1 MPELPYRDYL
11 SYSKEDR
18 GRQTDSANTGRLA
31 TGKGEGVS
39 ILQHRAKLKPK
50 LGSWKEGKW
59 FTPSKTFPS
68 KLPRNERTA

>member
-1 MPELPYRDYL
+1 MPELPCRDYL

-50 LGSWKEGKW
+50 SGHWEEGKW
-59 FTPSKTFPS
+59 FTSRKTFP
-68 KLPRNERTA
+68 KQAAQE